1 MRIVILVLF
10 FILFL
15 TAAASAQPSSREN
28 LMIYL
33 DCEQCDGNFIKQEV
47 PQVNYTLDPLRAQVH
62 VLVSVQRL
70 DSGGRIY
77 LFEFIGREK
86 FEGDRFSLEILI
98 DPQNTSLERNEKIV
112 NALKTGLVVFVAQN
126 GESDRVQVTLPAL
139 KPAAPAGVESATE
152 EDKEDENLS
161 GGFFNQWIYEVFS
174 SMDWNKETNRST
186 LNMRYGGNMN
196 FITDQWRI
204 RLNPNFNYTEGFVR
218 DDEENI
224 EFSRRSNNISSAVI
238 KSLTNHWS
246 VGMFFNWNQNTYS
259 NIKNSYWVSPALE
272 YSIFPY
278 SEAVTKEFT
287 IAYRLGLTDQHYL
300 EETIFLKTHEQLVRQ
315 SIDVQLDM
323 RQRWGNVDVQLSAS
337 NFFQDWEKNRLTM
350 EADVSFRVIK
360 GLSFSVGG
368 NYILINDQINLRR
381 GDATL
386 EEILLGQRQLAT
398 DFESGLNFGMRY
410 TFGALYNNV
419 VNTRL

>member
-1 MRIVILVLF
+1 MRIVSLLTLMIFVQ
-10 FILFL
+10 
-15 TAAASAQPSSREN
+15 TAALVGQPSSREN

-33 DCEQCDGNFIKQEV
+33 DCGQCDVNFIKQEI

-62 VLVSVQRL
+62 VLVSVQGL

-86 FEGDRFSLEILI
+86 FDGDRFSLETLI
-98 DPQNTSLERNEKIV
+98 DPQNTSLERSEKIV
-112 NALKTGLVVFVAQN
+112 NALKAGLVVFIAQN
-126 GESDRVQVTLPAL
+126 GESDRIQVTLPAL
-139 KPAAPAGVESATE
+139 KPVAPHPVESASDE
-152 EDKEDENLS
+152 VFEDEDLP
-161 GGFFNQWIYEVFS
+161 GGFFNQWIYELFS
-174 SMDWNKETNRST
+174 NLDWNKETNRST
-186 LNMRYGGNMN
+186 LNLRYGGNMN
-196 FITDQWRI
+196 YITDQWRI
-204 RLNPNFNYTEGFVR
+204 RLNSNFNYTEGFVQ
-218 DDEENI
+218 DDEEKI
-224 EFSRRSNNISSAVI
+224 EFSRRNNGISSALI
-238 KSLTNHWS
+238 KSITSHWS
-246 VGMFFNWNQNTYS
+246 AGVFFSWNQSTYT
-259 NIKNSYWVSPALE
+259 NIRNSYWLTPAIE

-287 IAYRLGLTDQHYL
+287 IAYRLGMTDQQYL
-300 EETIFLKTHEQLVRQ
+300 EETIFLKTREKLLRQ
-315 SIDVQLDM
+315 SIELQLDM
-323 RQRWGNVDVQLSAS
+323 RQRWGNVDVQISAA
-337 NFFQDWEKNRLTM
+337 NFFQDWKKNRLTM

-368 NYILINDQINLRR
+368 SYILINDQINLRR

>member
-1 MRIVILVLF
+1 MRIVSLLT
-10 FILFL
+10 LML
-15 TAAASAQPSSREN
+15 LLQTAAVWGQPSNREN

-33 DCEQCDGNFIKQEV
+33 DCGQCDVNFIKQEI

-62 VLVSVQRL
+62 VLVSVQWL

-98 DPQNTSLERNEKIV
+98 DPQNTSLERSEKIV
-112 NALKTGLVVFVAQN
+112 NALKAGLVVFVAQN

-139 KPAAPAGVESATE
+139 KPVVPSGVESTTE
-152 EDKEDENLS
+152 GDLEDEELP

-174 SMDWNKETNRST
+174 NLDWNKETNRST

-196 FITDQWRI
+196 YITDQWRI
-204 RLNPNFNYTEGFVR
+204 RLNSNFNYTEGFVQ
-218 DDEENI
+218 DDEEKI
-224 EFSRRSNNISSAVI
+224 EFSRRNNGISSALI
-238 KSLTNHWS
+238 KSITSHWS
-246 VGMFFNWNQNTYS
+246 AGVFFSWNQSTYT
-259 NIKNSYWVSPALE
+259 NIQNSYWLTPAIE

-287 IAYRLGLTDQHYL
+287 IAYRLGMTDQHYL
-300 EETIFLKTHEQLVRQ
+300 EETIFLKTREKLLRQ
-315 SIDVQLDM
+315 SIELQLDM
-323 RQRWGNVDVQLSAS
+323 RQRWGNVDVQISAA
-337 NFFQDWEKNRLTM
+337 NFFQDWRKNRLTM

>member
-1 MRIVILVLF
+1 MRIVSLLTLMILLRSATVLG
-10 FILFL
+10 
-15 TAAASAQPSSREN
+15 QPSSREN

-33 DCEQCDGNFIKQEV
+33 DCGQCDGNFIKQEI

-62 VLVSVQRL
+62 VLVSVQGL

-98 DPQNTSLERNEKIV
+98 DPQNTSLERSEKIV
-112 NALKTGLVVFVAQN
+112 NALKAGLVVFIAQN
-126 GESDRVQVTLPAL
+126 GDSDHVQVILPVP
-139 KPAAPAGVESATE
+139 KPEVPAQ
-152 EDKEDENLS
+152 EDEGS
-161 GGFFNQWIYEVFS
+161 STEGEQEESGFFNQWIYEVFS
-174 SMDWNKETNRST
+174 NLDWNKETNRST

-196 FITDQWRI
+196 YITDQWRI
-204 RLNPNFNYTEGFVR
+204 RFNPNFNYIEGFVR

-224 EFSRRSNNISSAVI
+224 QFSRRSNNISSAVI
-238 KSLTNHWS
+238 KSLTSHWS
-246 VGMFFNWNQNTYS
+246 VGMFFNWSQNTYT

-300 EETIFLKTHEQLVRQ
+300 EETIFLKTQEHLVRQ

-337 NFFQDWEKNRLTM
+337 NFFQDWSKNRLNL

-360 GLSFSVGG
+360 GLSFNIGG
-368 NYILINDQINLRR
+368 SYILINDQINLRR